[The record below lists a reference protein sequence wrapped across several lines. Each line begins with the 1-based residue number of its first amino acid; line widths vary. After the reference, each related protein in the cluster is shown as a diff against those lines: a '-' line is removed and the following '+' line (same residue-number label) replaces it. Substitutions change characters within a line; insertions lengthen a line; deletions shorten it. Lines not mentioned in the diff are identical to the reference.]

1 MRHGRISLLLVTG
14 AVIASA
20 CLAAQGQ
27 DVSEIQ
33 RLAAQISEKVAKEHP
48 KRVLIGVRD
57 GCVLSNQSCES
68 LDFNLH
74 QGLENSIPG
83 IQFVSKEDVAQE
95 VRKDGFL
102 SIDIYD
108 EFLLRGVAS
117 DLGAE
122 IAIIENLVEEGRD
135 YELTGK
141 VVKVSGDKE
150 IGTFKAKI
158 PRSDS
163 DNDDKPVLIKDAESG
178 VSLIVPRD
186 RSNHSPPRY
195 YPACMKCPNPDY
207 PEEAR
212 KQGREGVIA
221 FLVTVSD
228 QGVAEQIS
236 LIKTFDATLTVN
248 ALQTIRRWKFKPAVG
263 PDGKPFAARVPL
275 EVTYRLLH

>member
-1 MRHGRISLLLVTG
+1 MRPSCISLLVVTG

-68 LDFNLH
+68 LDSNLH
-74 QGLENSIPG
+74 EGLENSIPG
-83 IQFVSKEDVAQE
+83 IQFVSKEEIAQE
-95 VRKDGFL
+95 VRKDGLL
-102 SIDIYD
+102 SIDVYD
-108 EFLLRGVAS
+108 EFLLLGVAS

-122 IAIIENLVEEGRD
+122 IAIIENLVGEGRD
-135 YELTGK
+135 YVLTGK
-141 VVKVSGDKE
+141 IVKVSGDKE

-178 VSLIVPRD
+178 VTLIVLRD
-186 RSNHSPPRY
+186 RSNQSLARY
-195 YPACMKCPNPDY
+195 YPACIKCPLPFY

-212 KQGREGVIA
+212 RNGLHGVID
-221 FLVTVSD
+221 FLVTISD

-236 LIKTFDATLTVN
+236 VIKTSDASLT
-248 ALQTIRRWKFKPAVG
+248 AYAFQAIHGWRFKPAIG
-263 PDGKPFAARVPL
+263 PDGKPFAARLPV
-275 EVTYRLLH
+275 EVTFRLLH

>member
-1 MRHGRISLLLVTG
+1 MRRSCISLLAVTG

-27 DVSEIQ
+27 DLSEIQ

-68 LDFNLH
+68 LDSNLH
-74 QGLENSIPG
+74 EGLENSIPG

-102 SIDIYD
+102 SIDVYD

-122 IAIIENLVEEGRD
+122 IAIIENLVGEGRD
-135 YELTGK
+135 YQLTGK
-141 VVKVSGDKE
+141 IVKVSGDKE
-150 IGTFKAKI
+150 IGTFKASI
-158 PRSDS
+158 PRSAS
-163 DNDDKPVLIKDAESG
+163 DNNDEPVLIKDAESG
-178 VSLIVPRD
+178 VSLIVSRD
-186 RSNHSPPRY
+186 RSNHSGARY
-195 YPACMKCPNPDY
+195 YPACMKCPDPDY

-212 KQGREGVIA
+212 RKGLHGVMA
-221 FLVTVSD
+221 FLVTISD

-236 LIKTFDATLTVN
+236 LIKTFDAGLTAN
-248 ALQTIRRWKFKPAVG
+248 AVQAIHGWRFKPAIG
-263 PDGKPFAARVPL
+263 PDGKPFAARVPV
-275 EVTYRLLH
+275 EVTFRLLH